1 MTDFDLSFE
10 LKLEQ
15 KIPMNCLLEVR
26 DVFAVMPTGCGK
38 SFFLAVTAKKN
49 TLTAT
54 GQHPQRSNKRVFEKK
69 SI

>member
-1 MTDFDLSFE
+1 MTDFDLSLE

-15 KIPMNCLLEVR
+15 KIPVNCLLEVR

-49 TLTAT
+49 
-54 GQHPQRSNKRVFEKK
+54 S
-69 SI
+69 